1 MSISL
6 SVRLIYDPE
15 FKALFF
21 PQAPRSTPHTLAFLS
36 YFPRRYNPLSLSQ
49 LAGLCCPLVLRNLL
63 IKSADWKT
71 PGNNV

>member
-21 PQAPRSTPHTLAFLS
+21 PQAPGLLPIHFPFFHIFLAAIIHS
-36 YFPRRYNPLSLSQ
+36 HSPSLQ
-49 LAGLCCPLVLRNLL
+49 A
-63 IKSADWKT
+63 SAAR
-71 PGNNV
+71 